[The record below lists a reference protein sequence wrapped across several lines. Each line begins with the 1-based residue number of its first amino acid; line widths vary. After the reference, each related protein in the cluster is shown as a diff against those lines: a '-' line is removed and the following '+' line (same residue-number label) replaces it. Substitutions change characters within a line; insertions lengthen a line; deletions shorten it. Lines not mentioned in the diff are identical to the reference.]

1 MIQARSRSEVKRQQ
15 ILDAASELFVSHS
28 FDAVSMDRVA
38 QLAGVS
44 KQTVYS
50 HFGNKEALFEAAI
63 GSRCNVYQINEALFT
78 GEEANTVLQQ
88 FAQLFSLL
96 ILSQEALS
104 VFRTCIA
111 QSLTHPQLAE
121 IYFEAGP
128 EQVISLF
135 AEYLARLA
143 AQGKAD
149 ISEPRFA
156 AVQFLKMVQ
165 GEQRIRKELN
175 LAVLLTDAD
184 HQRYVQNCVDMFIR
198 AYQVR

>member
-1 MIQARSRSEVKRQQ
+1 MTPTRSRSEVKRQQ

-63 GSRCNVYQINEALFT
+63 GGRCNVYQINEALFT
-78 GEEANTVLQQ
+78 GHEANTVLQQ

-96 ILSQEALS
+96 ILSQEALA

-135 AEYLARLA
+135 TQYLARLTE
-143 AQGKAD
+143 QGKAD
-149 ISEPRFA
+149 IEQPRFA

-165 GEQRIRKELN
+165 GEQRMRKELN
-175 LAVLLTDAD
+175 LPEHLAD
-184 HQRYVQNCVDMFIR
+184 EEHQRYVKSCVDMFIR